1 MAISQEDS
9 KVLAAV
15 FGEEVAEK
23 ISGAVTE
30 DLTLGLRLNGKILS
44 PEQIKAERE
53 SGIIQGKELGYKD
66 IAKESGITLDAGEK
80 DPKIIADKLKSGL
93 SAIFEEKYKNQT
105 PTEETIA
112 LAKKASEY
120 EEKNKKLTE
129 TLQGKEREVGEWQ
142 EKFTRKERETFE
154 EKLNNRVIAAFGKD
168 MKFDR
173 GDALLITRSKI
184 EFSPDESG
192 NIICKRDGKII
203 TNAMGD
209 PETPENVVLSFSEGK
224 GWYKQGGMGGAER
237 KNEGGSKYP
246 SGLSDEQ
253 KRQWLKAKGVA
264 PLSQEGLKIMSEWR
278 KQEK

>member
-44 PEQIKAERE
+44 AEEQKTLKETA
-53 SGIIQGKELGYKD
+53 IIQGKELGYKE
-66 IAKESGITLDAGEK
+66 IAKKLEIQLEAGEK
-80 DPKIIADKLKSGL
+80 DPDVIAEKFKTNLTS
-93 SAIFEEKYKNQT
+93 IFDEKYKSRT
-105 PTEETIA
+105 PSEETIA

-129 TLQGKEREVGEWQ
+129 TLQGKEREVGEWK

-209 PETPENVVLSFSEGK
+209 PETPENVVLSFSEEK
-224 GWYKQGGMGGAER
+224 GWYKQGGMGGTER

>member
-44 PEQIKAERE
+44 PEQIRAERE

-80 DPKIIADKLKSGL
+80 DPKIIAEKLKNGL
-93 SAIFEEKYKNQT
+93 SAFFEEKYKNQT

-120 EEKNKKLTE
+120 EEKNKKLLE
-129 TLQGKEREVGEWQ
+129 TVQTKEREAGEWQ
-142 EKFTRKERETFE
+142 EKYTRKERETFE

-192 NIICKRDGKII
+192 NIICKREGKII

-209 PETPENVVLSFSEGK
+209 PETPENVVLSFSEEK
-224 GWYKQGGMGGAER
+224 GWYKQGGMGGSDR
-237 KNEGGSKYP
+237 KNEAGSKYP
-246 SGLSDEQ
+246 SGLDDEG
-253 KRQWLKAKGVA
+253 KRQWLKGKGIA
-264 PLSQEGLKIMSEWR
+264 PLSPEGLKIMSEWR